1 MVREIKLYVEGGGR
15 GTNKNATI
23 KLQQGF
29 DAFLRELKD
38 AARAKKISFRVIPS
52 GSTTDTYEE
61 FIFSVENS
69 PQSFN
74 LLLVDSDE
82 TVAKDESACAFLQRK
97 YKKWKLQTINDE
109 QCHLM
114 VQIMESWFVA
124 DVDALKDFYGQD
136 FRESAIP
143 KNQKNVEKIDKARVE
158 SALKAATA
166 KIKNGVYHK
175 IRDGAKIL
183 EKINPQKVRA
193 SAPHCDKLFKTI
205 SEKIEG

>member
-38 AARAKKISFRVIPS
+38 AARDKKISFKVIPS
-52 GSTTDTYEE
+52 GSTTDTFEE

-82 TVAKDESACAFLQRK
+82 AIAAGETARDFLQRK
-97 YKKWKLQTINDE
+97 YKKWKLQKISDE

-114 VQIMESWFVA
+114 VQVMESWFIA
-124 DVDALKDFYGQD
+124 DVEALKDFYGQN

-143 KNQKNVEKIDKARVE
+143 KHQNNVETIEKATVE
-158 SALKAATA
+158 NSLKKATA
-166 KIKNGVYHK
+166 KTQKGEYQK
-175 IRDGAKIL
+175 IGHGAKIL
-183 EKINPQKVRA
+183 EKINPRKVREA
-193 SAPHCDKLFKTI
+193 APHCEKLFDSI
-205 SEKIEG
+205 LGKIK